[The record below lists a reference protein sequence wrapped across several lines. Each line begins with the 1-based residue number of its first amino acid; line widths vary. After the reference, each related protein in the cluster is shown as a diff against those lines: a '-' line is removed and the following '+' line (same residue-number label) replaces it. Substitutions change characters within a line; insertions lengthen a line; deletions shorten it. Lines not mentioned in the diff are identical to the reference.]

1 MIALV
6 LAMVVLQNAVPD
18 AVVTPA
24 ASLGQ
29 SLTGKSDASPL
40 GLGDSSA
47 AFGDV
52 TIEAG
57 CTYGTPGLTSSGF
70 ENLSDLSRAVTM
82 PECSGLTAFPV
93 PMLVPVGTFAR
104 LSGYPIQLE
113 PGLTGSA
120 THPTFTTEY
129 APARSFVLEHLVVP
143 SEFKVSAGPKT
154 LAAPIAAHTATVVPP
169 ARVPI
174 RR

>member
-6 LAMVVLQNAVPD
+6 FAMVVLQNAAPD

-29 SLTGKSDASPL
+29 SLAGKSDADPL
-40 GLGDSSA
+40 GLGASPA

-57 CTYGTPGLTSSGF
+57 CTYGTPALTSSAF
-70 ENLSDLSRAVTM
+70 ENLADLSRTMTM
-82 PECSGLTAFPV
+82 PACTGLAAFPG
-93 PMLVPVGTFAR
+93 PMLVPVGTFTR

-113 PGLTGSA
+113 PGLTAVS
-120 THPTFTTEY
+120 THSTFTTEY
-129 APARSFVLEHLVVP
+129 APARSFVLEHLIVP
-143 SEFKVSAGPKT
+143 SEFKVSAGPNT
-154 LAAPIAAHTATVVPP
+154 LAAPTAAHSVVTP
-169 ARVPI
+169 ARVPV
-174 RR
+174 RH